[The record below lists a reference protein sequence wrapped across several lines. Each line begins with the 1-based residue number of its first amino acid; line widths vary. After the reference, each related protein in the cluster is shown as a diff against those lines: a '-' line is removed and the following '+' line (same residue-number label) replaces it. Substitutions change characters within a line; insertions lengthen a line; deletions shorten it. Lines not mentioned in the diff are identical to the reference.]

1 MLDSRDLDID
11 VDSNAEDSDDDNED
25 DDDED
30 DDPFYN
36 VRAFAKDENV
46 EHSNPHSFAWCL
58 MRHACIV
65 LAQQNLEKFLSMAG
79 IEYSGK
85 FFYINKNCMMSRS
98 YFFIKLFSMERF
110 CFKENV
116 FKRK

>member
-1 MLDSRDLDID
+1 MIIHKHFIKNYNNHSISCSLQPLLDSRDLDID
-11 VDSNAEDSDDDNED
+11 VDSNAEDSDDDND
-25 DDDED
+25 DDDDDLD
-30 DDPFYN
+30 DDPFSN

-85 FFYINKNCMMSRS
+85 LTFFVIHT
-98 YFFIKLFSMERF
+98 
-110 CFKENV
+110 
-116 FKRK
+116 

>member
-1 MLDSRDLDID
+1 MLDSRDLDIE
-11 VDSNAEDSDDDNED
+11 VDSNAEDSDDENDNDED
-25 DDDED
+25 DLD
-30 DDPFYN
+30 DDPFSN

-85 FFYINKNCMMSRS
+85 LTFLLTF
-98 YFFIKLFSMERF
+98 
-110 CFKENV
+110 
-116 FKRK
+116 

>member
-25 DDDED
+25 DEDED
-30 DDPFYN
+30 DDPFSN

-85 FFYINKNCMMSRS
+85 LSPIYIYKV
-98 YFFIKLFSMERF
+98 YH
-110 CFKENV
+110 
-116 FKRK
+116 